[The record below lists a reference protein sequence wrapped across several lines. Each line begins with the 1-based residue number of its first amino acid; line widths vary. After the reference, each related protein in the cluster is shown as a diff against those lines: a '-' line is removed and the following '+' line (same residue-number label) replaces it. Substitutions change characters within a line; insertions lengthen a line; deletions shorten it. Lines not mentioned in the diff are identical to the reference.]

1 MAHDCNVQ
9 LEPTSQAEKLWSDL
23 SLWDIRSFWNVV
35 ILRMETDFVGRRV
48 EYAGRR
54 AKYLIELCGFVR
66 IHFSE
71 ENVVFIIMM

>member
-1 MAHDCNVQ
+1 M
-9 LEPTSQAEKLWSDL
+9 
-23 SLWDIRSFWNVV
+23 WDIRSFWNVV